1 MVDIIPETEVGND
14 DVIVPVISQDQM
26 DLEHYTKQY
35 DSLVKQK
42 EFTDEML
49 TQTRGILVYL
59 KTKLNIK

>member
-1 MVDIIPETEVGND
+1 MVDIIPEAEVGD
-14 DVIVPVISQDQM
+14 DVIVPVINQDQM